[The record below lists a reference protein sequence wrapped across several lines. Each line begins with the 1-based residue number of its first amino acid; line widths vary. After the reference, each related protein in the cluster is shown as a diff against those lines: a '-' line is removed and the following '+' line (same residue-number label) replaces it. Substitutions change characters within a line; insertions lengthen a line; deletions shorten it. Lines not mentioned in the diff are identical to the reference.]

1 MPETL
6 NRVRMLKGMSSQAG
20 DYIRNDD
27 GRNNIQ
33 MKCGLCG
40 SKNPLRSNEAI
51 AQELGRHSA
60 HIFEDTVPCCPAQDC
75 VNRTVPV
82 TTASHFV
89 RNGKTPSGTLR
100 WRCNACRKTFAGIAA
115 PQARQRMPH
124 TNRDVFSLL
133 MNKMPIDRI
142 AEVSGLAPT
151 SIYGK
156 IELIHRQC
164 MAFAGQRERQLAQ
177 GIPLPSMY
185 VAVDRQVHYVNWSNR
200 KDRRNV
206 ALTAIGSADLTTG

>member
-1 MPETL
+1 M
-6 NRVRMLKGMSSQAG
+6 
-20 DYIRNDD
+20 
-27 GRNNIQ
+27 
-33 MKCGLCG
+33 
-40 SKNPLRSNEAI
+40 
-51 AQELGRHSA
+51 
-60 HIFEDTVPCCPAQDC
+60 
-75 VNRTVPV
+75 

-124 TNRDVFSLL
+124 KNRDVFSLL